1 MMSIVQ
7 KKFKFKKIL
16 HIIFNKSIGKN
27 FQDSWILS
35 IKQWELMKD
44 FNKSKITINNKSEK

>member
-1 MMSIVQ
+1 MSIVQ